1 MSQVV
6 VVIGGGP
13 LWHQLP
19 AEVEA
24 DALVIAAD
32 SGLDHAV
39 AAGLAPSVLIGDLDS
54 ISAHGKMW
62 AYAHHVEIDEH
73 PVDKDATDTELALR
87 RAAALASTTG
97 RTELLVLGSHG
108 ERFDHSLGTLVA
120 LGNPE
125 LAAFGSIRML
135 LDGVEVRVVHAG
147 RAITVPLVVGTQ
159 FSLLALHGECRG
171 IDVSGAQWPLVGA
184 TFAAST
190 TRGLSNLALGPL
202 HVAVGDGV
210 LTLVVP

>member
-13 LWHQLP
+13 LWHQAA
-19 AEVEA
+19 AEVEPGA
-24 DALVIAAD
+24 TVIAAD

-39 AAGLAPSVLIGDLDS
+39 AAGLSPTILVGDLDS

-62 AYAHHVEIDEH
+62 AYAHNLEIDEH
-73 PVDKDATDTELALR
+73 PIDKDATDTELALR
-87 RAAALASTTG
+87 RAAI
-97 RTELLVLGSHG
+97 TEATDLLVLGSHG

-125 LAAFGSIRML
+125 LATFRSIRML
-135 LDGVEVRVVHAG
+135 LDSV
-147 RAITVPLVVGTQ
+147 AIHVIHPERTVSVPLRAGTQ
-159 FSLLALHGECRG
+159 FSLLALHGPCHG
-171 IDVSGAQWPLVGA
+171 IDVSGARWPLVGA
-184 TFAAST
+184 SFEPSS
-190 TRGLSNLALGPL
+190 TRGLSNLAVGPV
-202 HVAVGDGV
+202 HVAVADGV